1 MKKIFILFL
10 LIVNAC
16 GYQPIYKVNKVP
28 NDIKIQNAELT
39 GNKNISNQIF
49 SKLPFIIDKNNKL
62 LEKIVID
69 SNKDIIEASKDSKGQ
84 VTSYKIILS
93 VKYKKLNKDNI
104 IIEEKDFKKQ
114 FSYNADSNKFNLKE
128 YEFKV
133 EKSLIDRVVEDFI
146 IQFNYK
152 W

>member
-1 MKKIFILFL
+1 MKKIFILL
-10 LIVNAC
+10 LFIVNAC
-16 GYQPIYKVNKVP
+16 GYQPIYKVNKIP
-28 NDIKIQNAELT
+28 NDIKIQEVELT

-69 SNKDIIEASKDSKGQ
+69 SNKNIIEASKDSRGQ

-104 IIEEKDFKKQ
+104 IVEERDFKKE
-114 FSYNADSNKFNLKE
+114 FSYNSDNNKFNLKE
-128 YEFKV
+128 LELKF
-133 EKSLIDRVVEDFI
+133 EKNLIDRIVEDI
-146 IQFNYK
+146 IIHLTY
-152 W
+152 

>member
-10 LIVNAC
+10 FIVNAC
-16 GYQPIYKVNKVP
+16 GYQPIYKANKVP
-28 NDIKIQNAELT
+28 GDIKIQKAELT

-69 SNKDIIEASKDSKGQ
+69 SNKNIIEASKDSKGQ

-104 IIEEKDFKKQ
+104 IIEEKNFGRE

-128 YEFKV
+128 HELKF
-133 EKSLIDRVVEDFI
+133 ERNLIDRIVEDI
-146 IQFNYK
+146 IIHLTY
-152 W
+152 

>member
-16 GYQPIYKVNKVP
+16 GYQPIYKANKVP
-28 NDIKIQNAELT
+28 NDIKIQKAELI

-69 SNKDIIEASKDSKGQ
+69 SNKNIIEASKDSRGQ

-93 VKYKKLNKDNI
+93 VKYKKFNKDNI
-104 IIEEKDFKKQ
+104 IIEEKDFKKE
-114 FSYNADSNKFNLKE
+114 FSYNADNNKFNLKE
-128 YEFKV
+128 HELKF
-133 EKSLIDRVVEDFI
+133 ERNLIDRIVEDI
-146 IQFNYK
+146 IIYLTY
-152 W
+152 

>member
-10 LIVNAC
+10 FIVNAC
-16 GYQPIYKVNKVP
+16 GYQPIYKVNKIP
-28 NDIKIQNAELT
+28 NDIKIQEVELT

-62 LEKIVID
+62 LEKIFID
-69 SNKDIIEASKDSKGQ
+69 SNKNIIEASKDSKGQ

-104 IIEEKDFKKQ
+104 IIEEKDFKKE
-114 FSYNADSNKFNLKE
+114 FSYDADKNKFNLKE
-128 YEFKV
+128 HELKF
-133 EKSLIDRVVEDFI
+133 EKNLIDRIVEDI
-146 IQFNYK
+146 IIYLTY
-152 W
+152 

>member
-1 MKKIFILFL
+1 MKKIFILL
-10 LIVNAC
+10 LFIVNAC
-16 GYQPIYKVNKVP
+16 GYQPIYKVNKIP
-28 NDIKIQNAELT
+28 NDIKIQEVELT

-69 SNKDIIEASKDSKGQ
+69 SNKNIIEASKDSKGQ

-104 IIEEKDFKKQ
+104 IIEERDFKKE
-114 FSYNADSNKFNLKE
+114 FSYNSDNNKFNLKE
-128 YEFKV
+128 HELKF
-133 EKSLIDRVVEDFI
+133 ERNLIDRIVEEI
-146 IQFNYK
+146 IIHLTY
-152 W
+152 

>member
-10 LIVNAC
+10 FIVNAC

-28 NDIKIQNAELT
+28 SDIKIQNAELT

-62 LEKIVID
+62 LEKIFID
-69 SNKDIIEASKDSKGQ
+69 SNKNIIEASKDSKGQ

-104 IIEEKDFKKQ
+104 VIEEKDFKKE
-114 FSYNADSNKFNLKE
+114 FSYNADNNKFNLKE
-128 YEFKV
+128 HELKF
-133 EKSLIDRVVEDFI
+133 ERNLIDRIVEDI
-146 IQFNYK
+146 IVYITY
-152 W
+152 

>member
-1 MKKIFILFL
+1 MKKIFILL
-10 LIVNAC
+10 LFIVNAC
-16 GYQPIYKVNKVP
+16 GYQPIYKVNKIP
-28 NDIKIQNAELT
+28 NDIKIQEVELT

-69 SNKDIIEASKDSKGQ
+69 SNKKIIEASKNSKGQ

-104 IIEEKDFKKQ
+104 IIEEKDFKKE
-114 FSYNADSNKFNLKE
+114 FSYNTDNNKFNLKE
-128 YEFKV
+128 HELKF
-133 EKSLIDRVVEDFI
+133 ERNLIDRIVEDI
-146 IQFNYK
+146 IFHLTY
-152 W
+152 

>member
-10 LIVNAC
+10 FIVNAC

-28 NDIKIQNAELT
+28 SNIKIQKAELT
-39 GNKNISNQIF
+39 GNKNISNQVF

-62 LEKIVID
+62 LEIIVID
-69 SNKDIIEASKDSKGQ
+69 SNKNVIETSKDSKGQ

-104 IIEEKDFKKQ
+104 IVEEKDFKKE
-114 FSYNADSNKFNLKE
+114 FSYNADNNKFNLKE
-128 YEFKV
+128 YELKF
-133 EKSLIDRVVEDFI
+133 EKNLIDRIVEDI
-146 IQFNYK
+146 IIHLTY
-152 W
+152 

>member
-10 LIVNAC
+10 FIVNAC

-28 NDIKIQNAELT
+28 SDIKIQNAELT

-49 SKLPFIIDKNNKL
+49 SKLPFIIDKNNIL
-62 LEKIVID
+62 LEKIVIEG
-69 SNKDIIEASKDSKGQ
+69 NKSIIEASKDSKGQ

-104 IIEEKDFKKQ
+104 FVEEKDFKKE
-114 FSYNADSNKFNLKE
+114 FSYNADNNKFNLKE
-128 YEFKV
+128 NELKF
-133 EKSLIDRVVEDFI
+133 ERNLIDKIVEDI
-146 IQFNYK
+146 IIHLTY
-152 W
+152 